1 MDRGRA
7 QAGIEGRFW
16 AANLRS
22 PTTHTGCRI
31 GDTRRHTAHR
41 HSQQDPL
48 QLRNDPLYVG
58 DLGRRPVLRARAHAG
73 ARADPVDD
81 LEAQIAHDQAALAVL
96 QDQTLAVDAQIADV
110 QGG

>member
-1 MDRGRA
+1 MT
-7 QAGIEGRFW
+7 RFTSEILV
-16 AANLRS
+16 AALFFALA
-22 PTTHTGCRI
+22 PTL
-31 GDTRRHTAHR
+31 A
-41 HSQQDPL
+41 
-48 QLRNDPLYVG
+48 
-58 DLGRRPVLRARAHAG
+58 